1 VRFDTSGRTV
11 SQVKNRAAR
20 NALATQLEPVAQRI
34 EARAEELATR
44 QVQAMRA
51 NFPSYR
57 TDRTVPDAP
66 LIASALRNVQRVTTT
81 LREGR
86 APTPEEVHE
95 AWVARERLEQG
106 VPSTEQITGY
116 RFVQRLLADAV
127 IEQAE
132 TLGLDQKIIT
142 QTVRL
147 LWEMTDAVTARLFV
161 VQHEAELEMARYDEV
176 QRLEFL
182 RGLLAGTT
190 SPADI
195 HSRASAYGLVF
206 DHPYFAVRA
215 RPADPRDREALK
227 RAIEASG
234 RLHGLPALVGVIE
247 GEVAAVTPQRP
258 DLGGVAATA
267 GLGGPASLEA
277 AEHAYHS
284 ASRMLAVALQFGAAG
299 IYGLDDLSLKVAV
312 ASEPEL
318 GSLLMRHY
326 LDPLAAEGEFGELLE
341 ETLREFL
348 ANGQRILETSKRLG
362 IHPNT
367 LRYRLD
373 RFEKLTGV
381 SLDQPRAV
389 VEVWWALECRTM
401 ERRSRHQG
409 V

>member
-1 VRFDTSGRTV
+1 V
-11 SQVKNRAAR
+11 SQVRNRAAR
-20 NALATQLEPVAQRI
+20 NALASQLEPLAQRI

-51 NFPSYR
+51 NFASYR

-66 LIASALRNVQRVTTT
+66 LIASALRNVQRVVTT

-86 APTPEEVHE
+86 APTPDEVHE
-95 AWVARERLEQG
+95 AWVARERTEQG
-106 VPSTEQITGY
+106 VPSAEQITGY

-127 IEQAE
+127 VEQAE
-132 TLGLDQKIIT
+132 TLGLDQKVIT
-142 QTVRL
+142 QTLRL

-161 VQHEAELEMARYDEV
+161 VQREAELEMARYDEV

-182 RGLLAGTT
+182 RGLLTGTT
-190 SPADI
+190 SPAEL

-206 DHPYFAVRA
+206 DHPYYAVRA

-227 RAIEASG
+227 RAIETSG
-234 RLHGLPALVGVIE
+234 RLHGLPAVAGVIE

-258 DLGGVAATA
+258 ELGGVAATA

-284 ASRMLAVALQFGAAG
+284 ASRMLAVALQFGVTGA
-299 IYGLDDLSLKVAV
+299 YGLDDLSLKVAV

-318 GSLLMRHY
+318 GSLLMRQY

-348 ANGQRILETSKRLG
+348 ANGQKILETSKRLG

-409 V
+409 L

>member
-1 VRFDTSGRTV
+1 MN
-11 SQVKNRAAR
+11 QVKNQRRISSSLAAQLETVAAR
-20 NALATQLEPVAQRI
+20 L

-44 QVQAMRA
+44 QVQGMRA

-57 TDRTVPDAP
+57 TDRSVPDAP
-66 LIASALRNVQRVTTT
+66 LIASALRNVQRVITT

-95 AWVARERLEQG
+95 AWVARERTEQG
-106 VPSTEQITGY
+106 VPSAEQITGY

-132 TLGLDQKIIT
+132 ALKLDSKVIT
-142 QTVRL
+142 QAVRL
-147 LWEMTDAVTARLFV
+147 LWDMTDAVTARLIV
-161 VQHEAELEMARYDEV
+161 VQHEADLEMARYDEV

-182 RGLLAGTT
+182 RGLVAGTT
-190 SPADI
+190 SPAEV
-195 HSRASAYGLVF
+195 HSRASAFGLVF
-206 DHPYFAVRA
+206 DHAYYAVRA

-227 RAIEASG
+227 RAIEATG
-234 RLHGLPALVGVIE
+234 RLHGLPVLAGVIE

-258 DLGGVAATA
+258 DLEGLAATA

-277 AEHAYHS
+277 VEHAYHS
-284 ASRMLAVALQFGAAG
+284 ASRMLAVALQFGANG
-299 IYGLDDLSLKVAV
+299 VYGLEDLSLKVAV

-318 GSLLMRHY
+318 GSLLMRQY
-326 LDPLAAEGEFGELLE
+326 LDPLAKEGEFGELLE
-341 ETLREFL
+341 ESVREFL

-373 RFEKLTGV
+373 RFEKLTGTT
-381 SLDQPRAV
+381 LGQPQSV
-389 VEVWWALECRTM
+389 VEVWWALECRTL
-401 ERRSRHQG
+401 ERRSRHQDS
-409 V
+409 

>member
-1 VRFDTSGRTV
+1 MRLDTSGGTV
-11 SQVKNRAAR
+11 NQVRKRAAR
-20 NALATQLEPVAQRI
+20 NALASQLEPVAQRI

-51 NFPSYR
+51 NFASYR

-86 APTPEEVHE
+86 APTPDEVHE
-95 AWVARERLEQG
+95 AWVARERTEQG
-106 VPSTEQITGY
+106 VPSAEQITGY

-161 VQHEAELEMARYDEV
+161 VQREAELEMARYDEV

-182 RGLLAGTT
+182 RGLLTGTT
-190 SPADI
+190 SPAEL

-206 DHPYFAVRA
+206 DHPYYAVRA

-234 RLHGLPALVGVIE
+234 RLHGLPAVAGVIE

-284 ASRMLAVALQFGAAG
+284 ASRMLAVALQFGFTGA
-299 IYGLDDLSLKVAV
+299 YGLDDLSLKVAV

-318 GSLLMRHY
+318 GSLLMRQY

-348 ANGQRILETSKRLG
+348 ANGQKILETSKRLG
-362 IHPNT
+362 IHANT

-381 SLDQPRAV
+381 SLDRPRAV

-401 ERRSRHQG
+401 ERRSRHQP
-409 V
+409 

>member
-1 VRFDTSGRTV
+1 V

>member
-1 VRFDTSGRTV
+1 VNQVR
-11 SQVKNRAAR
+11 NRAAR
-20 NALATQLEPVAQRI
+20 NALASQLEPLAQRI

-51 NFPSYR
+51 NFASYR

-66 LIASALRNVQRVTTT
+66 LIASALRNVQRVVTT

-86 APTPEEVHE
+86 APTPDEVHE
-95 AWVARERLEQG
+95 AWVARERTEQG
-106 VPSTEQITGY
+106 VPSAEQITGY

-127 IEQAE
+127 VEQAE
-132 TLGLDQKIIT
+132 TLGLDQKVIT
-142 QTVRL
+142 QTLRL

-161 VQHEAELEMARYDEV
+161 VQREAELEMARYDEV

-182 RGLLAGTT
+182 RGLLTGTT
-190 SPADI
+190 SPAEL

-206 DHPYFAVRA
+206 DHPYYAVRA

-227 RAIEASG
+227 RAIETSG
-234 RLHGLPALVGVIE
+234 RLHGLPAVAGVIE

-258 DLGGVAATA
+258 ELGGVAATA

-284 ASRMLAVALQFGAAG
+284 ASRMLAVALQFGVTGA
-299 IYGLDDLSLKVAV
+299 YGLDDLSLKVAV

-318 GSLLMRHY
+318 GSLLMRQY

-348 ANGQRILETSKRLG
+348 ANGQKILETSKRLG

-409 V
+409 L

>member
-1 VRFDTSGRTV
+1 V
-11 SQVKNRAAR
+11 SKVKNRAAR

-66 LIASALRNVQRVTTT
+66 LIASALRNVQRVITT
-81 LREGR
+81 LSEGR

-95 AWVARERLEQG
+95 AWVARERTEQG

-132 TLGLDQKIIT
+132 TLGLDQKVIT